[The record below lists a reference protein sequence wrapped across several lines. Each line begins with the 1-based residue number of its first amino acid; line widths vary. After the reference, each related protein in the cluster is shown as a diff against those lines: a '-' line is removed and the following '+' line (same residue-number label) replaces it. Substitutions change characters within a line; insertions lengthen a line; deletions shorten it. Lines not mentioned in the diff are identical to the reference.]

1 MRWRMVQLIGPSKLQ
16 AQVRSK
22 DRMEIRNEQGVP
34 VGTVERPTDPRP
46 FGPDKGTVYLR
57 RELPPAA

>member
-1 MRWRMVQLIGPSKLQ
+1 MWTRWQMIVQSKMQ
-16 AQVRSK
+16 ARVRSSE
-22 DRMEIRNEQGVP
+22 RMEILDEQGVP

-57 RELPPAA
+57 RELSPAA